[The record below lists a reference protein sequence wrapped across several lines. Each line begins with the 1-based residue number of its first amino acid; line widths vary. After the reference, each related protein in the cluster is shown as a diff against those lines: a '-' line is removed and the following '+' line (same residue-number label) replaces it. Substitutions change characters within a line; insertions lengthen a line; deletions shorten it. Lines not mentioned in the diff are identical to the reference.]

1 MACQTLGLKSKKVL
15 AAKVFLLLT
24 KMDLIEFRSSALI
37 GKGLGGLAAWDGG
50 RSVNVPDGPSTTH
63 SKRLCGIALKPQT
76 STCRFEG

>member
-1 MACQTLGLKSKKVL
+1 ML

-50 RSVNVPDGPSTTH
+50 G
-63 SKRLCGIALKPQT
+63 
-76 STCRFEG
+76 E